1 MTLKPEGY
9 QPEGMGL
16 DTSKPPQGGSG
27 VPPKPP
33 LIIIIKKAIPT
44 ADAIA
49 GIYLEPRG
57 SHETDPFAEQD

>member
-1 MTLKPEGY
+1 MTHVPEGY
-9 QPEGMGL
+9 QPEGEPL
-16 DTSKPPQGGSG
+16 DSSSPPQGGSG

-33 LIIIIKKAIPT
+33 LIIVIKNGLPT
-44 ADAIA
+44 ADAVG